1 MCADWQRGA
10 GLPSQVLGPKGRSQ
24 QVGTVRLW
32 IYKVPRP
39 RGAEGQGT
47 DRSEGQVPGDHQTA
61 QAHTALRCSLAGK
74 CREEALAL
82 G

>member
-1 MCADWQRGA
+1 MGCALTGSVGQA
-10 GLPSQVLGPKGRSQ
+10 SLPSSWVPKGGASRL
-24 QVGTVRLW
+24 GLW

-39 RGAEGQGT
+39 GGAEGQGT